1 MQPRGTLIAAG
12 LMVVLLLLATVW
24 LVEWPP
30 LADTPEPAGEP
41 PAVPEATGGEA
52 PAQPPRA
59 AEREP
64 PGLKSTAPVD
74 LRTPPVAPK
83 VPPKSPPKP
92 LSPGVAP
99 RRPAAAAPGPVELKK
114 QPSGKEVVKALDR
127 AVTWLRK
134 HQARSGGWGPVH
146 DMGAYEAFH
155 RERTGTHAAGPTAL
169 ALYALLARSQPLK
182 DPVVRKGFDFL
193 WKHHHLPQTSMETAA
208 VLLAVAATAEARV
221 STTTNRG
228 RRKPK
233 LSGRYRAWAM
243 KLVNHLVNKR
253 RARGWRYNVTGR
265 VEALQAG
272 GPEDLVSTHL
282 SALALFAAHRLGIKT
297 KDVVWDEILRYTLAQ
312 QEDHTL
318 YRPDPAVPR
327 GFAYI
332 LGHAVSDAGKA
343 TGGTTACGI
352 ALVRMTTYVLTDGGQ
367 RPNGIRERDE
377 VLQQSVAAS
386 LEPAYAWL
394 ERHWSAYANPGKQ
407 PGQKVLHHHWLWAV
421 ETAQDLDPERP
432 LTVGTHGWYLEMAE
446 QLVNRQ
452 RSDGSWRVWGTWE
465 PADVL
470 DTALAILFL
479 QRATRRLVDPR

>member
-1 MQPRGTLIAAG
+1 MQSRGTLIAAG
-12 LMVVLLLLATVW
+12 LIVVLLLLATAW

-30 LADTPEPAGEP
+30 FPATPEVAAP
-41 PAVPEATGGEA
+41 PADLRVTREDA
-52 PAQPPRA
+52 PVQPPA
-59 AEREP
+59 AADREP
-64 PGLKSTAPVD
+64 PGLKSTAPPD
-74 LRTPPVAPK
+74 LRTPPAP
-83 VPPKSPPKP
+83 PSPPESQPTSPQKP

-99 RRPAAAAPGPVELKK
+99 SGPAADAPKPVEIEK
-114 QPSGKEVVKALDR
+114 QFSGKEIVKALDK
-127 AVTWLRK
+127 AVAWLRK
-134 HQARSGGWGPVH
+134 RQARSGGWGHVL
-146 DMGAYEAFH
+146 DKGAYEAFH
-155 RERTGTHAAGPTAL
+155 RKRVGTHAAGPTAL
-169 ALYALLARSQPLK
+169 ALYALLARNQSLR

-193 WKHHHLPQTSMETAA
+193 WNHHQLPQTSMETAA

-221 STTTNRG
+221 SHT
-228 RRKPK
+228 RRTKPK
-233 LSGRYRAWAM
+233 LSGRYRVWCA
-243 KLVNHLVNKR
+243 KLVDHLVNKR

-282 SALALFAAHRLGIKT
+282 CALALFAAHRLGIKT
-297 KDVVWDEILRYTLAQ
+297 KDAVWEEILRYALAQ

-352 ALVRMTTYVLTDGGQ
+352 ALVRMTTYVLTNGGQ
-367 RPNGIRERDE
+367 RPDGIHERDE
-377 VLQQSVAAS
+377 GLQQTVAAS
-386 LEPAYAWL
+386 LGAAYAWL
-394 ERHWSAYANPGKQ
+394 DRNWSAYVNPGKRA
-407 PGQKVLHHHWLWAV
+407 GQKVLHHHWLWAV

-432 LTVGTHGWYLEMAE
+432 PTVGSHEWYREMGE
-446 QLVNRQ
+446 QLLNRQ
-452 RSDGSWRVWGTWE
+452 RADGSWRVQGTWE

-470 DTALAILFL
+470 DTALAVLFL

>member
-12 LMVVLLLLATVW
+12 LIVVLLLLATAW

-30 LADTPEPAGEP
+30 FAATREPGGPPPEDLQ
-41 PAVPEATGGEA
+41 ATSDET
-52 PAQPPRA
+52 PAQPPGA

-83 VPPKSPPKP
+83 SPPTSPPKP

-114 QPSGKEVVKALDR
+114 QFSGKEIAKALDK

-134 HQARSGGWGPVH
+134 HQARSGGWGPVL

-155 RERTGTHAAGPTAL
+155 RKRAGTHAAGPTAL
-169 ALYALLARSQPLK
+169 ALYALLARNQPLK
-182 DPVVRKGFDFL
+182 DPVVRNGFDFL
-193 WKHHHLPQTSMETAA
+193 WKHHQLPQTSMETAA
-208 VLLAVAATAEARV
+208 VLLAVAATAEALV
-221 STTTNRG
+221 SGT
-228 RRKPK
+228 RRSKPK
-233 LSGRYRAWAM
+233 LSGRYRAWAA
-243 KLVNHLVNKR
+243 KLVDHLVKKR

-282 SALALFAAHRLGIKT
+282 CALALFAAHRLGIKT
-297 KDVVWDEILRYTLAQ
+297 KDVVWEEILRYTLAQ

-318 YRPDPAVPR
+318 HRPDPAVPR

-352 ALVRMTTYVLTDGGQ
+352 ALVRMTTYVLTNGGQ

-386 LEPAYAWL
+386 LGPSYAWL
-394 ERHWSAYANPGKQ
+394 DRHWSAYANPGKQ

-432 LTVGTHGWYLEMAE
+432 LTVGTHLWYREMAE

-452 RSDGSWRVWGTWE
+452 RADGSWRVQGTWE
-465 PADVL
+465 PAAVL
-470 DTALAILFL
+470 DTALAVLFL
-479 QRATRRLVDPR
+479 QRATRRIIDPR